1 MKYLQT
7 ENWARTTPTNEGLAY
22 LGLSLFVGFGA
33 LNTGNNLL
41 YLSSGIMLISV
52 IASGIVS
59 SINISNIEVNIVPNK
74 DIFALTPT
82 PLKFTVTNKKGV
94 FPSYSINIDMGG
106 NKSYLPF
113 LGSDQKDFITIN
125 GFFKQRD

>member
-1 MKYLQT
+1 MK
-7 ENWARTTPTNEGLAY
+7 NWARTTPTKEGFAF
-22 LGLSLFVGFGA
+22 LGLSLVVGLGA

-41 YLSSGIMLISV
+41 YLSFGIMLSSV

-82 PLKFTVTNKKGV
+82 PLKFTVTNKKRV
-94 FPSYSINIDMGG
+94 FPSYSITIEMGG

-113 LGSDQKDFITIN
+113 LGHD
-125 GFFKQRD
+125 